1 MSELEIIIAPDPELK
16 KKCEPVLD
24 FNIQVEEL
32 LDNMFVTM
40 KRAPGIGLAG
50 PQVGFNKRMIVV
62 DTTQSEEEGRELKM
76 VNPEIVWRSEENK
89 KHEEGCLSLPG
100 YFEYVNRPD
109 KIIVQ
114 YLNESNKKIELE
126 AKGLLSVVI
135 QHEVDHL
142 DGILFIDHISSL
154 KRGIISRKLKKYK
167 KSINNGKNN

>member
-32 LDNMFVTM
+32 LNSMFVTM
-40 KRAPGIGLAG
+40 KQAPGIGLAG

-62 DTTQSEEEGRELKM
+62 DTTQSEQEGRELRM

-167 KSINNGKNN
+167 KSINKGKNI